1 MPSFGLSCSVLSMRL
16 ETFDAP
22 TSLETTMKILN
33 FLLISTLV
41 LVLIGCGSTDQSVS
55 DSSSQSSAVED
66 HAHDDHDGHDHDH
79 DDHGGHDHEES
90 GQPESFAEAISQIDD
105 MGSKI
110 TAAFAKGEPDDA
122 HDELHDIGHMI
133 ESLPELAKKAGLP
146 EPKQEKVGEATEAL
160 MDAFGEL
167 DGTLHGGEK
176 VDVEKIST
184 TISAQIEELQAM
196 L

>member
-1 MPSFGLSCSVLSMRL
+1 
-16 ETFDAP
+16 
-22 TSLETTMKILN
+22 MKTIN
-33 FLLISTLV
+33 FLLIPTLV
-41 LVLIGCGSTDQSVS
+41 LALIGCGSTEQSVS
-55 DSSSQSSAVED
+55 DSSSQSTAVELHD
-66 HAHDDHDGHDHDH
+66 HDDHDGHDHDH
-79 DDHGGHDHEES
+79 DGHDHEES
-90 GQPESFAEAISQIDD
+90 GQPESFAEAIGQISD

-110 TAAFAKGEPDDA
+110 RAAFAKGEPGDA

-146 EPKQEKVGEATEAL
+146 ETKQKKVGEVTEAL

-176 VDVEKIST
+176 VDVEEIST
-184 TISAQIEELQAM
+184 TISAQIEGLQAM

>member
-1 MPSFGLSCSVLSMRL
+1 
-16 ETFDAP
+16 
-22 TSLETTMKILN
+22 MKTLD
-33 FLLISTLV
+33 FLLIPTLV
-41 LVLIGCGSTDQSVS
+41 LALIGCGSTDQSVS

-66 HAHDDHDGHDHDH
+66 HDH
-79 DDHGGHDHEES
+79 DDHGHDDHDHDHGQHGHDDHDGHDHEES
-90 GQPESFAEAISQIDD
+90 GQPDSFAEAISQIND

-146 EPKQEKVGEATEAL
+146 ETKQKKVGEATEAL
-160 MDAFGEL
+160 MDAFGKL